1 MTRVNRIVHGDNLQ
15 VLQQMETGSVELI
28 YVDPPFNT
36 GKRQSRTQIKTIRDE
51 EGGDR
56 VGFGG
61 KRYRTEVLKKTGAG
75 YGDTFD
81 DFLGFLRPRMKEA
94 HRILSQTGSLFFHID
109 YREVHYCK
117 VMLDEI
123 FGRDCFQ
130 NEIIWAYDYG
140 ARATKRWP
148 AKHDNILWYT
158 RHPAQYT
165 FHLNESDRIP
175 YMAPG
180 LVGEEKAARGKTP
193 TDVWWH
199 TIVSPTGREKTG
211 YATQKPLGILERIVR
226 VHSSPGDTVLDFFA
240 GSGTTGEAAAK
251 HGRTFILV
259 DESQAAIDLMEKRL
273 KPYAPGREDSP
284 LAPAHKT

>member
-1 MTRVNRIVHGDNLQ
+1 MNQSANRIVQGDNLE
-15 VLQQMETGSVELI
+15 VLRGMETGSAELI

-36 GKRQSRTQIKTIRDE
+36 GRKQSRTQMKTIRDE
-51 EGGDR
+51 NGDR

-61 KRYRTEVLKKTGAG
+61 KRYRTELVGEPGGAEGG
-75 YGDTFD
+75 YADCFE
-81 DFLGFLRPRMKEA
+81 DFVGFLRPRMVEA
-94 HRILSQTGSLFFHID
+94 HRVLTSAGSLFFHID

-117 VMLDEI
+117 VMLDDV
-123 FGRDCFQ
+123 FGRACFQ

-158 RHPAQYT
+158 KDAERYT
-165 FHLNESDRIP
+165 FNLEATDRIP

-180 LVGEEKAARGKTP
+180 LVGAEKAARGKTP

-199 TIVSPTGREKTG
+199 TIVSPTGKEKTG

-226 VHSSPGDTVLDFFA
+226 VHSNAGDRVLDFFA
-240 GSGTTGEAAAK
+240 GSGTTGAAAARN
-251 HGRTFILV
+251 GREFYLI
-259 DESQAAIDLMEKRL
+259 DESDEAIAVMRKRL
-273 KPYAPGREDSP
+273 AQW
-284 LAPAHKT
+284 L